1 MMRSNISRLAVLGLA
16 AISGQ
21 VFAAVS
27 LSGQVRLDTKFVSE
41 PKATAD
47 SMELSRVRLNV
58 KGDVSSDWM
67 ASVRLEGEDGTVK
80 LQRAFASWNG
90 LENTTVTLGKAGH
103 ISADADDAY
112 YAPYTTWHGPLSG
125 FNGTNDLG
133 VSVAGS
139 MGSFGYNVGLANTSV
154 TDDTPAE
161 GDSLKWSMGARAHF
175 TAMNSDKMAWGVGLG
190 LISRKNT
197 DSTFTVTDTNNS
209 NATHAST
216 HSHKNSGMTL
226 DVSGVMGS
234 FSMTAALYTLKN
246 KFDAVDTSLTHNPFE
261 KDGKANSYYVEGAY
275 LVMGDGYGFGSGV
288 VSGPKFKSSALELGL
303 RVSSTT
309 KKNLSAV
316 GDLKLPAD
324 RTALSI
330 NGSNLSTASELKLVT
345 NATSL
350 FANYYVNSNA
360 VVKVEYFNSK
370 TKDKRVALGI
380 AQADVKNKHLSIRA
394 QFSF

>member
-41 PKATAD
+41 PKADAD
-47 SMELSRVRLNV
+47 SMDLSRVRLNV

-67 ASVRLEGEDGTVK
+67 ASLRLEGKDGTVK
-80 LQRAFASWNG
+80 LERAFASWNG
-90 LENTTVTLGKAGH
+90 LENTTVKLGKAGH
-103 ISADADDAY
+103 ISADADDSY

-125 FNGTNDLG
+125 FNSNDLG

-154 TDDTPAE
+154 TDDTPSE

-190 LISRKNT
+190 LISRKHADDHVTANDGTNT
-197 DSTFTVTDTNNS
+197 DKSRFD
-209 NATHAST
+209 
-216 HSHKNSGMTL
+216 KKSGMTF

-234 FSMTAALYTLKN
+234 FAMTAAVYNLKD
-246 KFDAVDTSLTHNPFE
+246 KLEGVYDSLDDAKTATANNPFA
-261 KDGKANSYYVEGAY
+261 KDAKSNSYYLEGSY

-288 VSGPKFKSSALELGL
+288 VSGPKFKSSALELGVRL
-303 RVSSTT
+303 SHVTH
-309 KKNLSAV
+309 KNAAV
-316 GDLKLPAD
+316 ILNDAD
-324 RTALSI
+324 V
-330 NGSNLSTASELKLVT
+330 STASSTDIFAAGDELKVKT
-345 NATSL
+345 NASSL

-370 TKDKRVALGI
+370 AKTTNNMLA
-380 AQADVKNKHLSIRA
+380 ANPADVKNKHLSIRA